1 MFIDKQCN
9 VALHHQFFFF
19 FFSFFTIYEQLMICL
34 LGQLDYYSSEKVQ
47 YRHAGTRIFNGIAF
61 CSIWPRNNLQVP
73 YHQWHKKTL
82 SFPYESLS
90 PPLTVS
96 HFAHLKTLSFTNY
109 SLPCGSCYA
118 GGKNK
123 PLLHKS
129 YASCCLL
136 LKHSYYLI

>member
-1 MFIDKQCN
+1 MSCLSISN
-9 VALHHQFFFF
+9 AMLPYTISFFFF

-34 LGQLDYYSSEKVQ
+34 LGQLEYYSSEKVQ

-96 HFAHLKTLSFTNY
+96 HFAHLNPK
-109 SLPCGSCYA
+109 
-118 GGKNK
+118 
-123 PLLHKS
+123 LLFALWVMLRGREKQTII
-129 YASCCLL
+129 AQKLC
-136 LKHSYYLI
+136 